1 MTKSKLTLRDYL
13 LMALI
18 SVVFGVLYL
27 MAVYAGTALTT
38 VLTPFG
44 LGVLG
49 YEPFYGVW
57 FMAAIITTYLIRK
70 PIVGIVTEVIAALIE
85 VMLGNMFGVMVL
97 VSAFIQGVGVEIP
110 FALTKYKKFSYKWTM
125 TSALSATVL
134 SFLWTG
140 FRSNYLAMDWR
151 IVAAIFVV
159 RLLSSLF
166 FTGYLSKLIC
176 DKLEEAGIL
185 NQNQETGELIEE

>member
-1 MTKSKLTLRDYL
+1 MNRNKLTLRDYL

-38 VLTPFG
+38 ILTPFG

-49 YEPFYGVW
+49 YEPFFGIW

-70 PIVGIVTEVIAALIE
+70 PAVGIITEVIAALIE

-110 FALTKYKKFSYKWTM
+110 FALTKYEKYSYKIAM
-125 TSALSATVL
+125 LSALSAAVL

-151 IVAAIFVV
+151 IVATIFVI

-166 FTGYLSKLIC
+166 FTGYLSKRIC
-176 DKLEEAGIL
+176 DKLDEAGIL
-185 NQNQETGELIEE
+185 NHNLETGEIIE

>member
-1 MTKSKLTLRDYL
+1 MNKNKLTLRDYL

-38 VLTPFG
+38 ILTPFG

-49 YEPFYGVW
+49 YEPFFGIW

-70 PIVGIVTEVIAALIE
+70 PAVGIITEVMAALIE

-97 VSAFIQGVGVEIP
+97 VSAFIQGVGIELP
-110 FALTKYKKFSYKWTM
+110 FALTNYEKYSYKITM
-125 TSALSATVL
+125 LSALSASIL

-166 FTGYLSKLIC
+166 FTGYLSKRIC
-176 DKLEEAGIL
+176 DKLDEAGIL
-185 NQNQETGELIEE
+185 NHNLETGEISE

>member
-1 MTKSKLTLRDYL
+1 MNKKELTLRDYL

-18 SVVFGVLYL
+18 SVVFGVFYL
-27 MAVYAGTALTT
+27 LAVYAGTALTT

-49 YEPFYGVW
+49 YEPFYGIW

-70 PIVGIVTEVIAALIE
+70 PVVGIVTEMIAALIE
-85 VMLGNMFGVMVL
+85 VLLGNMFGVIIL
-97 VSAFIQGVGVEIP
+97 ISAFIQGLGVEVA
-110 FALTKYKKFSYKWTM
+110 FAFTGYKKYTYKVTM
-125 TSALSATVL
+125 TSAVTATVL
-134 SFLWTG
+134 TFIWTG
-140 FRSNYLAMDWR
+140 FRNNYLAMDWR
-151 IVAAIFVV
+151 IVLAIFVT

-176 DKLEEAGIL
+176 DKLDEAGIL
-185 NQNQETGELIEE
+185 NSMQTREVHDR

>member
-1 MTKSKLTLRDYL
+1 MNKNKLTLRDYL

-18 SVVFGVLYL
+18 SVLFGIIYL
-27 MAVYAGTALTT
+27 LAVYAGTALTT
-38 VLTPFG
+38 VLTPMG
-44 LGVLG
+44 LGILG
-49 YEPFYGVW
+49 YEPFYGIW

-70 PIVGIVTEVIAALIE
+70 PVVGIVTEVIAALIE
-85 VMLGNMFGVMVL
+85 VLLGNMFGVMVL
-97 VSAFIQGVGVEIP
+97 VSALIQGVGVELP
-110 FALTKYKKFSYKWTM
+110 FTFTKYEKYSYKITI
-125 TSALSATVL
+125 LSAFSATLL

-176 DKLEEAGIL
+176 DKLDEAGIL
-185 NQNQETGELIEE
+185 NQNLDTGEVHE

>member
-1 MTKSKLTLRDYL
+1 MNKNKLTLRDYL

-18 SVVFGVLYL
+18 SVLFGIIYL
-27 MAVYAGTALTT
+27 LAVYAGTALTT
-38 VLTPFG
+38 VLTPMG
-44 LGVLG
+44 LGILG
-49 YEPFYGVW
+49 YEPFYGIW

-70 PIVGIVTEVIAALIE
+70 PVVGIVTEVIAALIE
-85 VMLGNMFGVMVL
+85 VLLGNMFGVMVL
-97 VSAFIQGVGVEIP
+97 VSAFIQGVGVELP
-110 FALTKYKKFSYKWTM
+110 FTFTKYEKYSYRITM
-125 TSALSATVL
+125 LSAFSATLL

-176 DKLEEAGIL
+176 DKLDEAGIL
-185 NQNQETGELIEE
+185 NQNLDTGEVNE

>member
-1 MTKSKLTLRDYL
+1 MNKHKLTLRDYL

-18 SVVFGVLYL
+18 SVLFGIIYL
-27 MAVYAGTALTT
+27 LAVYAGTALTT
-38 VLTPFG
+38 VLTPMG
-44 LGVLG
+44 LGILG
-49 YEPFYGVW
+49 YEPFYGIW

-70 PIVGIVTEVIAALIE
+70 PVVGIVTEVIAALIE
-85 VMLGNMFGVMVL
+85 VLLGNMFGVMVL
-97 VSAFIQGVGVEIP
+97 VSAFIQGVGVELP
-110 FALTKYKKFSYKWTM
+110 FTFTKYEKYSYKITM
-125 TSALSATVL
+125 LSAFSATLL

-185 NQNQETGELIEE
+185 SQNLDTGEINE

>member
-1 MTKSKLTLRDYL
+1 MNKNKLTLRDYL
-13 LMALI
+13 LMAMI
-18 SVVFGVLYL
+18 SVLFGIIYL
-27 MAVYAGTALTT
+27 LAVYAGTALTT
-38 VLTPFG
+38 VLTPMG
-44 LGVLG
+44 LGILG
-49 YEPFYGVW
+49 YEPFYGIW

-70 PIVGIVTEVIAALIE
+70 PVVGIVTEVIAALIE
-85 VMLGNMFGVMVL
+85 VLLGNMFGVMVL
-97 VSAFIQGVGVEIP
+97 VSAFIQGVGVELP
-110 FALTKYKKFSYKWTM
+110 FTFTRYEKYSYRITM
-125 TSALSATVL
+125 LSAFSATLL

-176 DKLEEAGIL
+176 DKLDEAGIL
-185 NQNQETGELIEE
+185 NQNLDTGEVNE

>member
-1 MTKSKLTLRDYL
+1 MNKHKLTLRDYL

-18 SVVFGVLYL
+18 SVLFGIIYL
-27 MAVYAGTALTT
+27 LAVYAGTALTT
-38 VLTPFG
+38 VLTPMG
-44 LGVLG
+44 LGILG
-49 YEPFYGVW
+49 YEPFYGIW

-70 PIVGIVTEVIAALIE
+70 PVVGIVTEVIAALIE
-85 VMLGNMFGVMVL
+85 VLLGNMFGVMVL
-97 VSAFIQGVGVEIP
+97 VSAFIQGVGVELP
-110 FALTKYKKFSYKWTM
+110 FTFTRYEKYSYRITM
-125 TSALSATVL
+125 LSAFSATLL

-176 DKLEEAGIL
+176 DKLDEAGIL
-185 NQNQETGELIEE
+185 NQNLDTGEVNE

>member
-1 MTKSKLTLRDYL
+1 MNREKLTLRDYL

-18 SVVFGVLYL
+18 SVVFGVFYL
-27 MAVYAGTALTT
+27 LAVYAGTALSTL
-38 VLTPFG
+38 LTPFG

-70 PIVGIVTEVIAALIE
+70 PVVGIITEVIAALIE
-85 VMLGNMFGVMVL
+85 VMLGNMFGVIVML
-97 VSAFIQGVGVEIP
+97 SAFIQGLGIELP
-110 FALTKYKKFSYKWTM
+110 FAFTKYEKYSYKVTM
-125 TSALSATVL
+125 TAAVSATVVT
-134 SFLWTG
+134 FLWTG

-151 IVAAIFVV
+151 IVAAIFVI

-166 FTGYLSKLIC
+166 FTGYLSKRIC
-176 DKLEEAGIL
+176 DKLDEAGIL
-185 NQNQETGELIEE
+185 TYLNPGGANE

>member
-1 MTKSKLTLRDYL
+1 MNRNKLTLRDYL

-38 VLTPFG
+38 ILTPFG

-49 YEPFYGVW
+49 YEPFFGIW

-70 PIVGIVTEVIAALIE
+70 PAVGIITEVIAALIE

-110 FALTKYKKFSYKWTM
+110 FALTKYGKYSYKIAM
-125 TSALSATVL
+125 LSALSAAVL

-166 FTGYLSKLIC
+166 FTGYLSKRIC
-176 DKLEEAGIL
+176 DKLDEAGIL
-185 NQNQETGELIEE
+185 NHNLETSEIFE